1 MLTDKRPENSTNDQ
15 NLADSAAEKVKQKE
29 LKSYHENQ
37 REQNQ
42 NYVQMIW
49 LGEVT

>member
-1 MLTDKRPENSTNDQ
+1 MDKWPDNSTNDQ

-29 LKSYHENQ
+29 LKSYHENP
-37 REQNQ
+37 REQNKD
-42 NYVQMIW
+42 YVQLNW